1 MLNYLLS
8 RGMNALKV
16 HTATD
21 TPDAER
27 HDTHGHT
34 IGDTQPPTTGFDARD
49 RLLGRLDDTTVQ
61 QAAAPL
67 AHE

>member
-1 MLNYLLS
+1 MLNYLLQM
-8 RGMNALKV
+8 GMNALKA
-16 HTATD
+16 HTAGD

-27 HDTHGHT
+27 HDSHEYT
-34 IGDTQPPTTGFDARD
+34 IGDPQPTTGFDARD
-49 RLLGRLDDTTVQ
+49 RLLGRLDDTTVR